1 MAGCAVVGITY
12 ILQSICTFAHGRLLC
27 CRHKWEICNILSAP
41 EILMEFKNKPLLNK
55 YSKGCIKNPAT
66 DGAVKI
72 PPFVGGWVLMFPVD
86 PFARDVDNGKLPG
99 IFNTFESGVTLF
111 PNGAR

>member
-1 MAGCAVVGITY
+1 
-12 ILQSICTFAHGRLLC
+12 
-27 CRHKWEICNILSAP
+27 
-41 EILMEFKNKPLLNK
+41 MEFKNKPLLNK

-72 PPFVGGWVLMFPVD
+72 PPFVGGLVLMFPVD
-86 PFARDVDNGKLPG
+86 PFARDVDSGKLPG
-99 IFNTFESGVTLF
+99 IFNTFESGATLF

>member
-1 MAGCAVVGITY
+1 M
-12 ILQSICTFAHGRLLC
+12 
-27 CRHKWEICNILSAP
+27 
-41 EILMEFKNKPLLNK
+41 
-55 YSKGCIKNPAT
+55 
-66 DGAVKI
+66 KI
-72 PPFVGGWVLMFPVD
+72 SPFVGGWVLMFPVD